1 MNKLGSFN
9 TMLDEQIKFFSGE
22 AAKHKNLYRNCRYAV
37 SALGAVSAVLA
48 ALTFWVDE
56 NSIKLA
62 IVISSAVSGFIA
74 FREGLRKPY
83 ELWMN
88 ERSTSHALLD
98 LQREVRFFLDEN
110 SSNKQI
116 EAYFL
121 QMQSIVIASG
131 KTWKAL
137 VAPEHKVSVQD
148 DKLTNNVLSDK
159 KNLPDSS

>member
-1 MNKLGSFN
+1 MVMNKLGDFN
-9 TMLDEQIKFFSGE
+9 TMLNEQIEIFGDE
-22 AAKHKNLYRNCRYAV
+22 AAKHKKLYRNCRYAV

-62 IVISSAVSGFIA
+62 IVISSAASGFIA

-98 LQREVRFFLDEN
+98 LQREARFFLDEN

-116 EAYFL
+116 EAYFF
-121 QMQSIVIASG
+121 QMQNIVIASG
-131 KTWKAL
+131 KTWKAV
-137 VAPEHKVSVQD
+137 VAPEQKALLQSQNE
-148 DKLTNNVLSDK
+148 TSRRNA
-159 KNLPDSS
+159 